1 MMMLGP
7 GEISLSFRP
16 WAMGLGRGLGLGRAW
31 AGPGLLLG
39 WRPLG
44 LGGAGP
50 AWAEAVFEM

>member
-1 MMMLGP
+1 MNFLA
-7 GEISLSFRP
+7 FRC
-16 WAMGLGRGLGLGRAW
+16 WTMGLGRGLGLGRAW

-50 AWAEAVFEM
+50 AWAEAVFKM